1 MYDIIRIAKRSLWTM
16 IIKKDFFSAIWW
28 ILLYTEKESGRD
40 FWTGENMFIKHRT
53 GAWRRVFRG
62 QLMKLTNVA
71 RSEDLTMEVVRL
83 EVLIEARF
91 FFIFLIE
98 E

>member
-1 MYDIIRIAKRSLWTM
+1 
-16 IIKKDFFSAIWW
+16 
-28 ILLYTEKESGRD
+28 
-40 FWTGENMFIKHRT
+40 MFIKHRT